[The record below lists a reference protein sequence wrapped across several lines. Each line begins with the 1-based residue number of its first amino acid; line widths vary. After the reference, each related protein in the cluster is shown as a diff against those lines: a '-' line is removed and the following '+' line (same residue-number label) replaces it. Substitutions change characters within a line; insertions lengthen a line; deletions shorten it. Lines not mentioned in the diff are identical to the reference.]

1 MDMGLRLW
9 LMGFSTLLS
18 ESPSPYIYIYIYIY
32 QTMGLVKTLLSEAHA
47 QVHLINRL
55 GPSHGPY

>member
-1 MDMGLRLW
+1 MGLVK
-9 LMGFSTLLS
+9 TL
-18 ESPSPYIYIYIYIY
+18 IYIYIY
-32 QTMGLVKTLLSEAHA
+32 THTKMGLVKTLLSEAHP